1 MSITPPSRQLACK
14 FIAGLTAIAAF
25 SGLASAQTGQATPP
39 VIQQPATPP
48 AQNQLPTAQP
58 VPLVPQAKPTEVA
71 QPSALTGKLLY
82 QLLLAELHLQ
92 QGEPAEAFALLLDS
106 ARQAADERLYQRAVE
121 VALAARAGDSALQGV
136 KAWKL
141 ANPNSR
147 EANRQ
152 LLFVLVAL
160 NRILETETPLRDELA
175 FAPSGEL
182 DAMISI
188 LPRFFARTSD
198 KKLAAST
205 LERAL
210 APQLQNSATAAQ
222 AWTSIGRLRFA
233 GADLSGAVNA
243 ASMGHRADPKS
254 LAPILLAT
262 DLIDP
267 KVPEAEALVV
277 KFLQVSSDIDVR
289 LSYARNLL
297 AYQRTSDAFALVEVV
312 VKDSPTQAEPWLM
325 QAALQQSMGKGDAA
339 EASARKYLELMD
351 GMPASQVEPGQ
362 RQAFFILAEAAE
374 KRRDFVASESWLNK
388 IGEADALIGV
398 TLRRANLLVKQG
410 QMDKARALIRQQP
423 ERGPEDAKSK
433 VLAEISLLR
442 DAKLYAEAF
451 ELLGRAAATYKAD
464 TELTY
469 DQAMMAEKLNRFDEM
484 ERLLRQVIAARPE
497 ASNAYNALGYSLAD
511 RNVKLVEAKVLISKA
526 LELSPG
532 DAYITDSLAWV
543 EYRMGNRAEALKL
556 LLGAFKSRPDA
567 EIAAHLGE
575 LQWVLGDKKT
585 ARATWAQGLELNA
598 QNESLLETMK
608 RLDAKP

>member
-1 MSITPPSRQLACK
+1 MH
-14 FIAGLTAIAAF
+14 
-25 SGLASAQTGQATPP
+25 
-39 VIQQPATPP
+39 
-48 AQNQLPTAQP
+48 
-58 VPLVPQAKPTEVA
+58 
-71 QPSALTGKLLY
+71 ALTL
-82 QLLLAELHLQ
+82 
-92 QGEPAEAFALLLDS
+92 
-106 ARQAADERLYQRAVE
+106 
-121 VALAARAGDSALQGV
+121 
-136 KAWKL
+136 
-141 ANPNSR
+141 
-147 EANRQ
+147 
-152 LLFVLVAL
+152 
-160 NRILETETPLRDELA
+160 
-175 FAPSGEL
+175 
-182 DAMISI
+182 
-188 LPRFFARTSD
+188 
-198 KKLAAST
+198 
-205 LERAL
+205 
-210 APQLQNSATAAQ
+210 
-222 AWTSIGRLRFA
+222 
-233 GADLSGAVNA
+233 
-243 ASMGHRADPKS
+243 
-254 LAPILLAT
+254 
-262 DLIDP
+262 
-267 KVPEAEALVV
+267 
-277 KFLQVSSDIDVR
+277 
-289 LSYARNLL
+289 
-297 AYQRTSDAFALVEVV
+297 
-312 VKDSPTQAEPWLM
+312 KD
-325 QAALQQSMGKGDAA
+325 
-339 EASARKYLELMD
+339 
-351 GMPASQVEPGQ
+351 QVEPGQ

-511 RNVKLVEAKVLISKA
+511 RNVKLVEAKVLITKA

-575 LQWVLGDKKT
+575 LQWVMGDRNT